1 LECVDAKAAQVE
13 TRDPPEELQPQRA
26 EQCGGEGLETWR
38 VADLVHIAH
47 LRHDEGE
54 AEKELP
60 LDEEGDRVGGG
71 AEGDDARV
79 APPFQKRGG
88 EGALPI
94 GTGSLDAIAK
104 GEGGIVHEAGEKEA
118 RDGDAHHA
126 PDDGSEEGEGLHA
139 GAARA

>member
-1 LECVDAKAAQVE
+1 MDAKAAQVE

-26 EQCGGEGLETWR
+26 EQRGGEGLEAWR

-54 AEKELP
+54 AKEELP
-60 LDEEGDRVGGG
+60 LDEEGDGVGGG

-79 APPFQKRGG
+79 APQFQKRGG
-88 EGALPI
+88 DDALPI
-94 GTGSLDAIAK
+94 GASSLDAIAN

-118 RDGDAHHA
+118 RDGDAHHTA
-126 PDDGSEEGEGLHA
+126 DDGSKEGEGLHA
-139 GAARA
+139 GAASA

>member
-1 LECVDAKAAQVE
+1 VDAKAAQVE

-26 EQCGGEGLETWR
+26 EQRGGEGLEAWR

-54 AEKELP
+54 AKEELP
-60 LDEEGDRVGGG
+60 LHQKGDRVGGG
-71 AEGDDARV
+71 VEGDDALV
-79 APPFQKRGG
+79 APQFQKRGG
-88 EGALPI
+88 DGALPI
-94 GTGSLDAIAK
+94 GVSSLDAIAK
-104 GEGGIVHEAGEKEA
+104 GEVGVVHEAGEKEA

-126 PDDGSEEGEGLHA
+126 TDDGSEEGERLHA